1 MGAEPHIVNMKFE
14 GDFDALPLRSDLLFG
29 ALPVNPTAN
38 DFHVAVSE
46 VFSNPEEPAAHW
58 RVEAIRW
65 RRVNAGPLDLTA
77 IAKATALRY
86 SAACLEAL

>member
-1 MGAEPHIVNMKFE
+1 MRCFD
-14 GDFDALPLRSDLLFG
+14 GDFDVLPLRAALLFG
-29 ALPVNPTAN
+29 AVPLTPTSA
-38 DFHVAVSE
+38 DFHLAVSD
-46 VFSNPEEPAAHW
+46 VYAAPEEPAAHW